1 MGNFPDFVASV
12 RLSGSVPSPFQV
24 SNDHRWPSLPRSCKN
39 SHKTRKHSSR
49 MRTPRSS
56 PYGGVSVQRPP
67 WTETPPPV
75 NSQTRVKIVPCS
87 KLRLRAV
94 KMAIQGCCVSWTPP
108 PPISFLDPLISQ
120 VKRNRLHV
128 DVHKINNS
136 LCSGI
141 L

>member
-24 SNDHRWPSLPRSCKN
+24 SNDHGWPSLPRSCKN

-49 MRTPRSS
+49 MHTPCSS
-56 PYGGVSVQRPP
+56 P
-67 WTETPPPV
+67 ETPLDRDAPPCEQSNTCE
-75 NSQTRVKIVPCS
+75 NSTLPQTLFAGGKDGYPRL
-87 KLRLRAV
+87 LRFLD
-94 KMAIQGCCVSWTPP
+94 PL
-108 PPISFLDPLISQ
+108 PISFLDPLISQ

-141 L
+141 LQSDFE